1 MSEIGDSTHGTGF
14 NQNPEVNVEYY
25 NRIFDKHD
33 SGSKGYLTFYEL
45 KFALAEVNVHFS
57 HPYIYYKLISDLQK
71 TTNGQVSFFLFV
83 SLANQQKEEADDESD
98 IQDAFVAMGG
108 NEDESGCIDANKL
121 IGTIKNDQKM
131 TIDIEKMIL
140 EVDEDGSGEIEYDEF
155 KLLLESEGDHP
166 EIDVFK
172 SWFCNY

>member
-1 MSEIGDSTHGTGF
+1 MSEISDSMHGTGF
-14 NQNPEVNVEYY
+14 NQNPEVNVERY
-25 NRIFDKHD
+25 NKIFDKHD
-33 SGSKGYLTFYEL
+33 TDKKGWLSFYEL
-45 KFALAEVNVHFS
+45 KFALSEVDVHFS

-71 TTNGQVSFFLFV
+71 KTNGQISFFLFV
-83 SLANQQKEEADDESD
+83 SLATFKKEEQDDASD

-108 NEDESGCIDANKL
+108 NEDESGCIDADKL
-121 IGTIKNDQKM
+121 IGTIKNDQQM

-140 EVDEDGSGEIEYDEF
+140 EVDEDGSGEIEFDEF